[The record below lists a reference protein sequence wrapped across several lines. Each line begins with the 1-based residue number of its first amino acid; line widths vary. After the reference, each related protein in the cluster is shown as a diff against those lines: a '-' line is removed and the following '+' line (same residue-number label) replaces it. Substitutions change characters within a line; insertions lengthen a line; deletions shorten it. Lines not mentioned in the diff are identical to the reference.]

1 MLNSESMADLAKQ
14 GAEIACVYDE
24 LIPVIFLDVEDNV
37 EIVGITTPNLGNPEM
52 EKTLQIEGV
61 TQLLRD
67 KDITQYAHVYEGWAT
82 TFAESAQ
89 RMYEQG
95 KQIRDLP
102 PEDRNDMAIVM
113 VVRKGEGVVL
123 SYTGIIDTKSD
134 GKRKLREWQKTDGM
148 EGRMVITDW

>member
-1 MLNSESMADLAKQ
+1 MADLAKQ

-37 EIVGITTPNLGNPEM
+37 EIVGITTPDLGNSEM

-67 KDITQYAHVYEGWAT
+67 KEVTQYAHVYEGCAT
-82 TFAESAQ
+82 RFKESAE

-134 GKRKLREWQKTDGM
+134 GKRELREWQKNDEM
-148 EGRMVITDW
+148 QGRMVITDW

>member
-1 MLNSESMADLAKQ
+1 MLDSESMAELAKQ
-14 GAEIACVYDE
+14 GAELACIDAE
-24 LIPVIFLDVEDNV
+24 LIPVVFLDVEDNV
-37 EIVGITTPNLGNPEM
+37 EIVGITTPDLGNPEM

-123 SYTGIIDTKSD
+123 AYTGIIDTKND
-134 GKRKLREWQKTDGM
+134 GTRKLRGWKKTDEM